1 MIKLYLEIWLNSTC
15 IAVSVD
21 EISKAVAAAAACR
34 RGRAQ
39 LARRSRAAAVVALS
53 DACGGVPHVMGEEHL
68 CDEPAAYR
76 KEGQRRRCRRRAC
89 HRPLGVAALQRS
101 LCTSKH
107 MKMAPLQTH
116 PQKLAHPPSG
126 TALDAKGAV
135 VAALRRS

>member
-1 MIKLYLEIWLNSTC
+1 MHNNNNNNNNNNMYMYVHVHVHVHS
-15 IAVSVD
+15 
-21 EISKAVAAAAACR
+21 R

-53 DACGGVPHVMGEEHL
+53 DACGGVPHVMGESIFATSPL
-68 CDEPAAYR
+68 PIA
-76 KEGQRRRCRRRAC
+76 RRGKGGVVDGTRAVE
-89 HRPLGVAALQRS
+89 LGVAALQRS
-101 LCTSKH
+101 LRTSKD